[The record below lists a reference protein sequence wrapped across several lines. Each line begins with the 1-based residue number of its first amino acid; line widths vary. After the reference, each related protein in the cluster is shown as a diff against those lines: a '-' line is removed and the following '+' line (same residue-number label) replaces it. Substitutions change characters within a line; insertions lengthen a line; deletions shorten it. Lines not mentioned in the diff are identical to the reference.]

1 MYLILWLSLQFEPV
15 QETNLFLLTLATFTV
30 TVQKGLKAFPL
41 YDCKTWTLVDKKTK
55 KKKKEITAYDFI
67 QSCDIE

>member
-15 QETNLFLLTLATFTV
+15 QETNLFLHWLHLLQQYKKGYMTVRHGLWLT
-30 TVQKGLKAFPL
+30 
-41 YDCKTWTLVDKKTK
+41 
-55 KKKKEITAYDFI
+55 KKKEITAYDFI

>member
-41 YDCKTWTLVDKKTK
+41 YDCKTWTLVDKKK
-55 KKKKEITAYDFI
+55 KKNEITAYDFI

>member
-15 QETNLFLLTLATFTV
+15 QETNLFLLTLATFTA

-41 YDCKTWTLVDKKTK
+41 YDCKTWTLVDQ

-67 QSCDIE
+67 QSCDTE